1 MKFLNYFR
9 AQINALKDNYGQDN
23 QDAIAKVKEIY
34 EEMQLKKVY
43 AKFEEDSY
51 EDIVSQINRLPP
63 EVLNHDI
70 FYSLL
75 SKIYK
80 RNV

>member
-1 MKFLNYFR
+1 MFCR
-9 AQINALKDNYGQDN
+9 AQINALKENYGQDN

-34 EEMQLKKVY
+34 EDIQLKDVY
-43 AKFEEDSY
+43 SKYEEDSY
-51 EDIVSQINRLPP
+51 QSIISQINQLPP
-63 EVLNHDI
+63 AALNHDI